1 MFKVKIGDLIYEPG
15 HQVMQ
20 KPPGI
25 ITLTTDFGESD
36 SYVAMM
42 KGVILSINPNATIID
57 ITHQIPA
64 RSIKEGGLIIKE
76 SYTYFPS
83 GTVHVGVVDPGVGGK
98 RRPIAVLVDNYFFVG
113 PDNGLFSTI
122 IETQRHTDVIHL
134 KETKYWMHSIS
145 PTFHGRDIF
154 APVAAHLSLGVNPF
168 LMGEKIDNPTT
179 LTHPLLREN
188 NSDLVGEIIRVDHFG
203 NLITNITREHLSPF
217 LASKDLIIKVGRLT
231 LKKISTTYNDVPEGQ
246 PLALIGSS
254 NVLEIA
260 VNMGKVTDYLGDEYI
275 VGTRITVRRHSANSE
290 L

>member
-1 MFKVKIGDLIYEPG
+1 MLTAYRESGLTTS
-15 HQVMQ
+15 
-20 KPPGI
+20 GI

-36 SYVAMM
+36 PYGAMM
-42 KGVILSINPNATIID
+42 KGVILSINPDAKIID
-57 ITHQIPA
+57 ISHHIPA
-64 RSIKEGGLIIKE
+64 GSIQEGGLIIKE

-122 IETQRHTDVIHL
+122 IETQHHADVIHL

-168 LMGEKIDNPTT
+168 RMGEKIDNPIT
-179 LTHPLLREN
+179 LTHPLPHVN
-188 NSDLVGEIIRVDHFG
+188 NNGLVGEIIRVDHFG

-217 LASKDLIIKVGRLT
+217 LASKDLIITVGRLT
-231 LKKISTTYNDVPEGQ
+231 LKKISTTYNDFPEGQ

-260 VNMGKVTDYLGDEYI
+260 VNMGRAIDYFGQDTVLGTKVI
-275 VGTRITVRRHSANSE
+275 IMPS
-290 L
+290 